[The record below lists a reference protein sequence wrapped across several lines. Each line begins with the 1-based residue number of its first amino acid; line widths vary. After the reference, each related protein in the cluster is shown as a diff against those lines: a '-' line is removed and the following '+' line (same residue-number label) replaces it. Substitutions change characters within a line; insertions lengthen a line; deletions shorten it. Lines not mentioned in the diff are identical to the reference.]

1 MQSTLDITSMSESLA
16 SKPSLTRKLFVT
28 LGLSAGGTL
37 VGGAAGALA
46 FLIAAMASGIAI
58 PFDALWIFAIP
69 AALGA
74 FLGFVLT
81 PIASWMLLR
90 RVPLGRAFPGLA
102 VGTIAGGVLGGLFLH
117 GPHGLEGTIVSAVLG
132 FFVAAVVLRCV
143 SSRREALP

>member
-1 MQSTLDITSMSESLA
+1 MSESPF
-16 SKPSLTRKLFVT
+16 STPSLARKFFVT
-28 LGLSAGGTL
+28 LGLSAGGTI

-46 FLIAAMASGIAI
+46 FLIAAIASGIAI

-102 VGTIAGGVLGGLFLH
+102 AGTIAAGVLGGLFLR
-117 GPHGLEGTIVSAVLG
+117 GPHALEGAILSPTLG
-132 FFVAAVVLRCV
+132 FFAAAVVLRRV
-143 SSRREALP
+143 GSRRDALP